1 MKSIKKKVLSIFS
14 IVFCLSF
21 LFAENSVLTN
31 SMLEVTAANLT
42 FSYNGVN
49 YEVVSSTNAEVCVT
63 GGTKASLKIP
73 KTISYGGTAY
83 KVISIKSRAFK
94 LNSANKNYRYD
105 TGNGIKRNSELC
117 FSEL

>member
-83 KVISIKSRAFK
+83 KVISIKSKAFK
-94 LNSANKNYRYD
+94 LNSVTKTIDMTQA
-105 TGNGIKRNSELC
+105 T
-117 FSEL
+117 